1 MPSLSG
7 TGGRSSG
14 VNYASAAMYDRMYG
28 FLQSVTN
35 KRRSAGYLAVTYQA
49 DIGASGG
56 SLKRAFKGL
65 QLNY

>member
-7 TGGRSSG
+7 TGGRTSG
-14 VNYASAAMYDRMYG
+14 VNYASAAMYDRMYW
-28 FLQSVTN
+28 FLQSDAN

-65 QLNY
+65 QIN